1 MCYEI
6 ERAVIDVLV
15 FKTMK
20 AAENLKTKTVILG
33 GGVSANKELIKE
45 FKKQCKIK
53 KIGFTAPSLN
63 FSGDNASMIALT
75 ALFSPNA
82 KKASWQKIKPNSNLK
97 INGL

>member
-6 ERAVIDVLV
+6 ERSVIDVLV

-20 AAENLKTKTVILG
+20 AAETLKTKTILLG

-45 FKKQCKIK
+45 LKKQSKIRN
-53 KIGFTAPSLN
+53 IQFSAPLLK

-75 ALFSPNA
+75 ALFSPSAENV
-82 KKASWQKIKPNSNLK
+82 SWQKIKPNSNLK
-97 INGL
+97 ING

>member
-6 ERAVIDVLV
+6 EKSIIDVLV

-20 AAENLKTKTVILG
+20 ATEVLKTKTVLLG

-53 KIGFTAPSLN
+53 KIKFSAPLSK
-63 FSGDNASMIALT
+63 FSSDNASMIALS
-75 ALFSPNA
+75 ALFSPNT
-82 KKASWQKIKPNSNLK
+82 KIISWQKAKPSSNLK
-97 INGL
+97 ING